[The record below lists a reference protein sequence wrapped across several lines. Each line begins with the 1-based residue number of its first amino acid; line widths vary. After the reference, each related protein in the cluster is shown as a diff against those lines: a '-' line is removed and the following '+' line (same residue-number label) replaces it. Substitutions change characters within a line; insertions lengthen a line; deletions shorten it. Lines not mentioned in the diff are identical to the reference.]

1 MLEYC
6 GLWWGSGNYMGC
18 WIQLNEAE
26 RALTEGTGR
35 GIKIAVIDSGLESSH
50 PLLAGLK
57 IAEDIAIV
65 DNGVKLGIANSD
77 GDVFGHGTAVS
88 GIIKGLAPEAE
99 IGSIRVLGRNNA
111 SRTAIIQ
118 LGAQEAI
125 SRGYDILNCSF
136 GCAVEA
142 QVLNYKAWVDEAYL
156 RGVHVVAAC
165 NNDDFRTPE
174 WPAFF
179 SSVLAVNMART
190 DDESIFFY
198 LRGTMVEFAA
208 RGVDVTVA
216 WRGGAKKLVTGS
228 SFAAPRISALLAR
241 LLSVYPDLS
250 PLQAK
255 SILHAIAKPWV
266 EEVTL
271 QNIASIDD

>member
-1 MLEYC
+1 
-6 GLWWGSGNYMGC
+6 MGQ
-18 WIQLNEAE
+18 WIQLHEAE
-26 RALTEGTGR
+26 RAVAEGTGR
-35 GIKIAVIDSGLESSH
+35 DIKIAVIDSGLEPSH
-50 PLLAGLK
+50 PMLSGLK
-57 IAEDIAIV
+57 IADDIAIF
-65 DNGVKLGIANSD
+65 DDGVKLGVTKGD

-88 GIIKGLAPEAE
+88 GIIKSLAPEAE
-99 IGSIRVLGRNNA
+99 IGSIRVLGSNNS

-118 LGAQEAI
+118 FGAQEALV
-125 SRGYDILNCSF
+125 RGYHILNCSF

-142 QVLNYKAWVDEAYL
+142 QVLNYKSWVDEAYL
-156 RGVHVVAAC
+156 HGVHVVAAC
-165 NNDDFRTPE
+165 NNDDFSTPE

-190 DDESIFFY
+190 NDESIFFF

-208 RGVDVTVA
+208 RGVDVRVA
-216 WRGGAKKLVTGS
+216 WRDGAKKLVTGS

-255 SILHAIAKPWV
+255 SILHAIAKPWAA
-266 EEVTL
+266 EVAAH
-271 QNIASIDD
+271 NVFDRRES

>member
-1 MLEYC
+1 
-6 GLWWGSGNYMGC
+6 MGP
-18 WIQLNEAE
+18 WIQLHEAE
-26 RALTEGTGR
+26 RAIAEGTGR
-35 GIKIAVIDSGLESSH
+35 GIRIAVIDSGLEPAH
-50 PLLAGLK
+50 PMLAGLK
-57 IAEDIAIV
+57 VIEDIAVV
-65 DNGVKLGIANSD
+65 DDGVKLEIVPSD

-88 GIIKGLAPEAE
+88 GIIKALAPEAE
-99 IGSIRVLGRNNA
+99 IGSIRVLGRNNS

-118 LGAQEAI
+118 LGAQEAL
-125 SRGYDILNCSF
+125 SRGYQILNCSF

-142 QVLNYKAWVDEAYL
+142 QVLAYKAWVDEAYL

-179 SSVLAVNMART
+179 PSVLAVNMART
-190 DDESIFFY
+190 GDESIFFY
-198 LRGTMVEFAA
+198 VRHTLVEFAA
-208 RGVDVTVA
+208 RGVDVNVA
-216 WRGGAKKLVTGS
+216 WRDGGKKLVTGS

-255 SILHAIAKPWV
+255 SILQAIAKPWV
-266 EEVTL
+266 GEVAAENVL
-271 QNIASIDD
+271 D

>member
-1 MLEYC
+1 MTLM
-6 GLWWGSGNYMGC
+6 GS
-18 WIQLNEAE
+18 WIQLHEAE
-26 RALTEGTGR
+26 RAIAEGRGR
-35 GIKIAVIDSGLESSH
+35 GIKIAVIDSGVEPAH
-50 PLLAGLK
+50 PMLAGMK
-57 IAEDIAIV
+57 ITEDIAIV
-65 DNGVKLGIANSD
+65 DDGVKLEVAPSD

-88 GIIKGLAPEAE
+88 GIVKSLAPEAE
-99 IGSIRVLGRNNA
+99 VGSIRVLGRNNS

-118 LGAQEAI
+118 RGAQEAL
-125 SRGYDILNCSF
+125 SRGYHILNCSF

-142 QVLNYKAWVDEAYL
+142 QVLTYKAWVDEAYL

-179 SSVLAVNMART
+179 PSVLAVNMART
-190 DDESIFFY
+190 NDESIFFY
-198 LRGTMVEFAA
+198 MRGTLVEFAA
-208 RGVDVTVA
+208 QGVDVTVA
-216 WRGGAKKLVTGS
+216 WRDGGKKLVTGS

-255 SILHAIAKPWV
+255 SILHAIAKPWTGKMAADNV
-266 EEVTL
+266 L
-271 QNIASIDD
+271 D